1 MSNELQVVAP
11 LSGEIID
18 ITQVPDPVF
27 SQKTMGEGFGIANPT
42 SDDIVVPV
50 DGRVVLIAKTKHA
63 VGITAD
69 NGLQFVLH
77 LGIDTVEL
85 KGEPFEL
92 FVKKGQTVR
101 AGDRLGTMNL
111 AAIKRAGKD
120 VTSVL
125 AITNSRRKLATL
137 DILTGVLT
145 AGDPVATA
153 RPASE
158 KSSTQPPLV
167 TLHQAPSRV
176 TASGE
181 NSYGTDGWDGGDTGD
196 AWARRDAEGEADAE
210 GMAGFIGHAGV
221 EGRDS
226 TGTAN
231 HWNTASTRAAQPARG
246 NGARGNEAHGQVSTS
261 QASSLVDPATLGP
274 YGPLAQNIVTA
285 VGGLSNIT
293 SVTHCITRLRFYL
306 KQESLADDAAIKD
319 MDHVVDVIKAGGQ
332 YQVVIGP
339 EVEDVYPAVE
349 KLVGGKAAG
358 EVPADAGVDKEKPEG
373 AWGWIKWG
381 FSSLIG
387 VITGSM
393 IPVIGLLAASGMIKG
408 VLSLLTTFELITT
421 ESNTYA
427 LINAMSDAVFF
438 FLPIFVGFT
447 AARRLGANQVIVA
460 IIGGVLCYPTL
471 VEMSSADP
479 TTTFL
484 GIGLNSDFFGIPFY
498 MASYSY
504 SIFPMIVAAWL
515 ASVIE
520 PKLKQWIPATIRMIF
535 MPLIEVV
542 VISLIILLVLGPVV
556 MFISGGIASG
566 IEGIYN
572 LSPTIAGLVI
582 GGFYQC
588 LVIFGLHWAV
598 IPLVAQDIAVNGNS
612 YLNAI
617 ISATMVA
624 QGGAVLAVF
633 FKSKLLKIKELSGS
647 AAIAAFCGITEPAM
661 YGVNLKYGRTFIMAS
676 IGGAVGGLLTGI
688 LAVNM
693 WGFTGSLIGF
703 MSFVNPDG
711 LDFSF
716 WGFWI
721 ASLAAIVVAFSLTWF
736 FGFKDADV
744 EHERVVE
751 KVRLGRREP
760 VAK

>member
-1 MSNELQVVAP
+1 MSNELHVVAP

-18 ITQVPDPVF
+18 ITHVPDPVF
-27 SQKTMGEGFGIANPT
+27 SQKTMGEGFGVANPT
-42 SDDIVVPV
+42 SDEIVVPV
-50 DGRVVLIAKTKHA
+50 SGTVVLIAKTGHA
-63 VGITAD
+63 IGITAD

-85 KGEPFEL
+85 NGEPFTL
-92 FVKKGQTVR
+92 FVEKGQTVK
-101 AGDRLGTMNL
+101 AGDPLGTMNR
-111 AAIKRAGKD
+111 AAIENAGKN

-125 AITNSRRKLATL
+125 AITNSRRKLGTL
-137 DILTGVLT
+137 KVFTGVAKAGEQAAVARPVLQDAPENSPVVTLQPWPQRDSHSNDNGT
-145 AGDPVATA
+145 AGAFRGGAGTGSGDGESAGA
-153 RPASE
+153 LQDASQTP
-158 KSSTQPPLV
+158 SST
-167 TLHQAPSRV
+167 
-176 TASGE
+176 AS
-181 NSYGTDGWDGGDTGD
+181 
-196 AWARRDAEGEADAE
+196 
-210 GMAGFIGHAGV
+210 HAIQH
-221 EGRDS
+221 R
-226 TGTAN
+226 
-231 HWNTASTRAAQPARG
+231 ASHAAQA
-246 NGARGNEAHGQVSTS
+246 T
-261 QASSLVDPATLGP
+261 VDPSTLGP
-274 YGPLAQNIVTA
+274 YGPLAQDIITA

-306 KQESLADDAAIKD
+306 DQDSLADDAAIKN
-319 MDHVVDVIKAGGQ
+319 MDHVLDVIKAGGQ

-349 KLVGGKAAG
+349 KLVGTRAAG
-358 EVPADAGVDKEKPEG
+358 EVPADEGVAKEKPEG
-373 AWGWIKWG
+373 VWGWFKWG

-471 VEMSSADP
+471 IEMSSAEP

-566 IEGIYN
+566 IQGIYN

-598 IPLVAQDIAVNGNS
+598 IPLVAQDISVNGHS

-661 YGVNLKYGRTFIMAS
+661 YGINLKYGRTFIMAS
-676 IGGAVGGLLTGI
+676 IGGAVGGLLTGV

-703 MSFVNPDG
+703 MSFVNPEG

-721 ASLAAIVVAFSLTWF
+721 ASLAAIVVSFTLTWF

-744 EHERVVE
+744 DHERVVE
-751 KVRLGRREP
+751 KVRLGNREP
-760 VAK
+760 VVK